1 MIQGNTWHEYS
12 NELKRFLCDVA
23 KSWWAWYLVYPL
35 CVFPL
40 LTVFFYPSGVKGVL
54 YMFGINGQ
62 PFLHSGKGF
71 FGQNGCSLSA
81 RATPKMT
88 QSHT

>member
-1 MIQGNTWHEYS
+1 
-12 NELKRFLCDVA
+12 
-23 KSWWAWYLVYPL
+23 
-35 CVFPL
+35 
-40 LTVFFYPSGVKGVL
+40 
-54 YMFGINGQ
+54 MFGINGQ
-62 PFLHSGKGF
+62 PFLRGGNGF